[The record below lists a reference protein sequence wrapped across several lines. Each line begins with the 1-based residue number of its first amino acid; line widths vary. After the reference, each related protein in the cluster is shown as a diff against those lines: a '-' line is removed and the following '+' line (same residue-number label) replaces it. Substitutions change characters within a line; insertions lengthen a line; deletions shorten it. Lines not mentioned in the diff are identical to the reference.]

1 MGRRRNRKLERRRK
15 EREIPAD
22 EPAVV
27 MAWPGDSDWDDEP
40 PSWGGLGRRG
50 SLLGQFRSA
59 GATCGTCREFVEDGD
74 TGRGRCLHPGSGVFA
89 PYTDTGGCEFHS
101 GGRRR

>member
-15 EREIPAD
+15 ERDVQAD

-27 MAWPGDSDWDDEP
+27 MAWPGDSDWDDDP

-59 GATCGTCREFVEDGD
+59 GATCGTCTEFVEDGD

-89 PYTDTGGCEFHS
+89 PYTDTGGCGFHT
-101 GGRRR
+101 GARR